1 MADVFDTEKRSEIMS
16 RVKGRGN
23 LSTEVR
29 LLGVFRENRISGW
42 RRQFPLFGKPDFVF
56 PEKRFAVFVDG
67 CFWHGCPLHGSI
79 PATNAGF
86 WLEKIERNKSRDRLV
101 NRELR
106 RQGWRILRFWQHEFK
121 DTEKIKRRLRRYLVF
136 HL

>member
-1 MADVFDTEKRSEIMS
+1 MADVFSPAKRSEIMS
-16 RVKGRGN
+16 RVKARGN

-29 LLGVFRENRISGW
+29 LLGIFREHRITGW

-56 PEKRFAVFVDG
+56 PTHRLAVFVDG
-67 CFWHGCPLHGSI
+67 CFWHSCPSHSSA
-79 PATNAGF
+79 PVTNAVF
-86 WLEKIERNKSRDRLV
+86 WREKLERNKTRDRLV

-121 DTEKIKRRLRRYLVF
+121 DTKRIRRRLRRYLVF